1 MKDLWKLKWT
11 LYADEDYETLEPY
24 KWDKN
29 YTLFAKKGQ
38 IAERF
43 EITDEIRDEYC
54 IYDYM
59 WKTIYIFN
67 NGKFL
72 LCQEEYSDDFV
83 AYGKGEKK

>member
-11 LYADEDYETLEPY
+11 LYADLDYEILENY
-24 KWDKN
+24 KADEN

-54 IYDYM
+54 IYDNM

-72 LCQEEYSDDFV
+72 LCQEDYSGDFV
-83 AYGKGEKK
+83 AYGQGEKK